1 MPTEYLPPRGMRDI
15 VGVEAELYEYLFS
28 EFKRIARNRGFQP
41 IITPTVEYFKLFEAK
56 SGEEIRNS
64 MYVFEDKAGRLLVL
78 RPEVTASVV
87 RVYLKS
93 LRALPKP
100 IRLYYIAQCFRYEE
114 PQFARYREFW
124 QGGLEV
130 IGDPDVN
137 ADLSAALTASEF
149 LDSIG
154 VKHFYVVGNV
164 LVYRNIM
171 RSFNIDEQAQDHI
184 LHLIDKEKVESAI
197 NEIKLRSGEEVADI
211 IYKIISAKSI
221 EEVEEYLH
229 ELKSSL
235 GSLYET
241 TLQEHR
247 RTRDFIEALR
257 ELGYQVVFSPK
268 LVRGLPYYSGLIFE
282 YKVANKSL
290 EVSIGGG
297 GRYDG
302 LSVVYEGPFEY
313 FTGLALG
320 LDRVALAL
328 SSTFQPRRVKRVV
341 VVLLRDVPVAIG
353 YKVLKSMP
361 PSLESSVYR
370 TRSLSKGLE
379 YANKVDCDFVVII
392 GRVEYEQGKVLVKN
406 MKTGEQIILNTDSLS
421 EYLQTRVH
429 TS

>member
-28 EFKRIARNRGFQP
+28 EFKRIARNRGFKP

-171 RSFNIDEQAQDHI
+171 RSFNIDEQAQDRI

-197 NEIKLRSGEEVADI
+197 NEIKLRSGEEAADI

-241 TLQEHR
+241 TLQEHS
-247 RTRDFIEALR
+247 RTRGFIEALR

-379 YANKVDCDFVVII
+379 YANKVECDFVVII
-392 GRVEYEQGKVLVKN
+392 GRAEYEQGKVLVKN
-406 MKTGEQIILNTDSLS
+406 MKTGEQIILNTNSLS